1 MAKTKAAPT
10 KRWQLHLYV
19 NDQTP
24 KSIAA
29 LSNLEHLCKA
39 HLAGHY
45 KIELID
51 LLKHP
56 KRAVVDQILAIPT
69 LVCTWP
75 RPVRRV
81 IGDLS
86 DEQRVLAGLHLKAA

>member
-1 MAKTKAAPT
+1 MTNAPAPAT
-10 KRWQLHLYV
+10 DRWQLHLYV
-19 NDQTP
+19 SDETP
-24 KSIAA
+24 KSLAA
-29 LSNLEHLCKA
+29 LANLRYFCQT
-39 HLAGHY
+39 HLAGRY

-75 RPVRRV
+75 QPIRRV

-86 DEQRVLAGLHLKAA
+86 NEARVLAGLHLRAP